1 VYVALYGSKGL
12 VILLL
17 TRSRWPAHLAVAV
30 FDDAALAES
39 TALCAGMALRRLALG
54 RTARAA
60 GYGSRRGGGFGAES
74 KCECWLGG
82 FRVGVSAREAEVLAA
97 VGST

>member
-1 VYVALYGSKGL
+1 
-12 VILLL
+12 
-17 TRSRWPAHLAVAV
+17 VAV
-30 FDDAALAES
+30 FDDAALAED

-54 RTARAA
+54 PTAGAA

-82 FRVGVSAREAEVLAA
+82 FRGGCVGP
-97 VGST
+97 